1 MHVCYTYYIVII
13 TYLFYY
19 LFIDW
24 CHGVRT
30 NNYCHPLLTQGAAC
44 CIPGIFWTHSRNSD
58 TNFPQT
64 PTSRPVAVRQNPL
77 NIVESMRL
85 ENHAGC
91 LLSKWLSDLQML
103 LFPRG
108 PLVEFLGHL
117 HSPACI
123 FCQNSTVWGAQLL
136 FARFEP
142 TPKQTAQT
150 SASHPQ
156 IGFFLQ
162 ASHTILISESH
173 VFQHL
178 HLRIDVAIAPTT
190 SCRGCCGDLS
200 TPGIGRGCRG
210 DTSAGDRLREK
221 GWGVNSE
228 TPELWNS
235 IGIVGGWYH
244 KKVMICHWK

>member
-1 MHVCYTYYIVII
+1 MVLGPI
-13 TYLFYY
+13 TTAIHYWRKALRVAFQA
-19 LFIDW
+19 W
-24 CHGVRT
+24 R
-30 NNYCHPLLTQGAAC
+30 
-44 CIPGIFWTHSRNSD
+44 THSRNSD
-58 TNFPQT
+58 TNHWT

-156 IGFFLQ
+156 IGFFF
-162 ASHTILISESH
+162 AGVSHDSH
-173 VFQHL
+173 Q
-178 HLRIDVAIAPTT
+178 RIP
-190 SCRGCCGDLS
+190 CLS
-200 TPGIGRGCRG
+200 TSSPAHRCCHRPHHQL
-210 DTSAGDRLREK
+210 SRLSR
-221 GWGVNSE
+221 
-228 TPELWNS
+228 LWRLWRS
-235 IGIVGGWYH
+235 LHPRHRPWV
-244 KKVMICHWK
+244 